1 MQVHEPVALLQAI
14 EADTGPCADA
24 ILGIPCVFDLESVER
39 INVSQSKMGNKW
51 RFGRWEGAQEQRK
64 RYFRKVEKR
73 RGNWRKVLKLRRP
86 PVVSGRQ
93 PGSRNRS
100 SVMLGDPHQLGD
112 HINATRPVAF
122 ELGSPPKTF
131 CIGHREAEP
140 GSRDSWRCVVC
151 KWKPL
156 G

>member
-51 RFGRWEGAQEQRK
+51 RFGRWEGAQEQLK

-73 RGNWRKVLKLRRP
+73 RGKLEESLEVEAASRYFRQTTWVSEPIVCHVRR
-86 PVVSGRQ
+86 SASIRG
-93 PGSRNRS
+93 
-100 SVMLGDPHQLGD
+100 PHQC
-112 HINATRPVAF
+112 NTA
-122 ELGSPPKTF
+122 
-131 CIGHREAEP
+131 
-140 GSRDSWRCVVC
+140 RCVRAGVTSENV
-151 KWKPL
+151 WHRP
-156 G
+156 